1 MGRKTQWT
9 TEVLESLIQ
18 INNHR
23 IMFDGCEYLWV
34 RMFED
39 KWVRGIG
46 SNPIFST

>member
-9 TEVLESLIQ
+9 TEELESLIQ
-18 INNHR
+18 INNHS
-23 IMFDGCEYLWV
+23 IMFDGYEYLWV

-39 KWVRGIG
+39 KWERGIG